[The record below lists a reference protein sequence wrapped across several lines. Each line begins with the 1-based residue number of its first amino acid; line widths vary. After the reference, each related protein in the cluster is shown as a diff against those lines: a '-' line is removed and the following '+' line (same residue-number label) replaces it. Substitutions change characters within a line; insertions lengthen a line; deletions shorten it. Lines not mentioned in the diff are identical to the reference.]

1 MIKIKHT
8 ALLLVLFL
16 SIQDFRAE
24 PPPKSRYKR
33 TGNGTRLNF
42 GTGLNF
48 YSINENHGSNPKQK
62 PSFTFGF
69 RREVLVSRDYKA
81 YILFG
86 MDYALHGLTY
96 QSYYFQPD
104 SIHFYN
110 KKFDYTYALSLNEIQ
125 IPFQFKY
132 LLRRADNS
140 PFSPYFLVGYHLR
153 YMLPGILK
161 VSQDGLV
168 VKNDLPEMKFRN
180 YLVSDKI
187 NASVSA
193 SLGWQRNNLSDKK
206 GSFFIEL
213 NFQYGFSQYYFQ
225 TNYSAASMFI
235 NGTMVTLFLGT
246 KF

>member
-8 ALLLVLFL
+8 ALFLVLFF
-16 SIQDFRAE
+16 SIQGFVAE

-42 GTGLNF
+42 GTSLNY
-48 YSINENHGSNPKQK
+48 YSMNENHGADPKQK
-62 PSFTFGF
+62 LSFTFGF
-69 RREVLVSRDYKA
+69 RRELLVSKDYKA

-86 MDYALHGLTY
+86 ADYLLHGLTY

-104 SIHFYN
+104 SIHIYN
-110 KKFDYTYALSLNEIQ
+110 KKFDYNYSLNINEIQ
-125 IPFQFKY
+125 IPLQFKY
-132 LLRRADNS
+132 LFRRADNS
-140 PFSPYFLVGYHLR
+140 PYSPYFLVGYHFR

-161 VSQDGLV
+161 VSKDGQV
-168 VKNDLPEMKFRN
+168 VKNDVPEMKFRN
-180 YLVSDKI
+180 YLITDKI

-206 GSFFIEL
+206 GSFFAEI
-213 NFQYGFSQYYFQ
+213 NFQYGFSQYYFE
-225 TNYSAASMFI
+225 TDYSAASMFF
-235 NGTMVTLFLGT
+235 NCTHVTFLIGS